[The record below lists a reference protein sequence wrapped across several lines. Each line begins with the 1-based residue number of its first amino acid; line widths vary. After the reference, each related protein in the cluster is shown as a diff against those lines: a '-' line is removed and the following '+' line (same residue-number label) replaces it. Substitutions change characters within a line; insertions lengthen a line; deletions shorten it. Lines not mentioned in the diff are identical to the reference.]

1 MAFRIYLN
9 GPYKARDGKTYKN
22 YGTYIMNTYVEH
34 PEYFKSNYRFL
45 NNVCPGFYI
54 KNTGGIG
61 NVANIWNT
69 ELQLYWKIQKTV
81 KDSHGNDSIVSGY
94 TYNRFDGTEEVLQLN
109 KITNDTKTLEKL
121 ASNEECT
128 FIKSPAGIFTE
139 VTLPVEAIIKGHEK
153 DTLNTASISF
163 PRMNNVEDSKYQFSA
178 PSTILMVEADSLNAF
193 FEQSKLTDN
202 RSSYTASY
210 SASTSRKNAYTFYN
224 ISNLVTKMHNA
235 KLEGEK
241 KNANWVNEHPNWNKV
256 MLVPVTLKTST
267 INNSTVVTKINH
279 DMSLSSTR
287 LIKATDDANKDYTL
301 DKSGNK
307 VAAGPVQIKVIYSR
321 FKE

>member
-1 MAFRIYLN
+1 MPSSSRASSRTTVLRIL
-9 GPYKARDGKTYKN
+9 
-22 YGTYIMNTYVEH
+22 
-34 PEYFKSNYRFL
+34 
-45 NNVCPGFYI
+45 
-54 KNTGGIG
+54 
-61 NVANIWNT
+61 
-69 ELQLYWKIQKTV
+69 
-81 KDSHGNDSIVSGY
+81 
-94 TYNRFDGTEEVLQLN
+94 
-109 KITNDTKTLEKL
+109 
-121 ASNEECT
+121 
-128 FIKSPAGIFTE
+128 
-139 VTLPVEAIIKGHEK
+139 
-153 DTLNTASISF
+153 
-163 PRMNNVEDSKYQFSA
+163 
-178 PSTILMVEADSLNAF
+178 
-193 FEQSKLTDN
+193 
-202 RSSYTASY
+202 
-210 SASTSRKNAYTFYN
+210 
-224 ISNLVTKMHNA
+224 HNA

>member
-1 MAFRIYLN
+1 M
-9 GPYKARDGKTYKN
+9 
-22 YGTYIMNTYVEH
+22 
-34 PEYFKSNYRFL
+34 
-45 NNVCPGFYI
+45 
-54 KNTGGIG
+54 
-61 NVANIWNT
+61 
-69 ELQLYWKIQKTV
+69 
-81 KDSHGNDSIVSGY
+81 
-94 TYNRFDGTEEVLQLN
+94 LQLN
-109 KITNDTKTLEKL
+109 KITNDTKTLETL

-128 FIKSPAGIFTE
+128 FLKSPAGIFTE
-139 VTLPVEAIIKGHEK
+139 VTLPVEDIIRGHEK

-163 PRMNNVEDSKYQFSA
+163 PRMNNQESDGKYQFSA
-178 PSTILMVEADSLNAF
+178 PSTVLMVEADSLNAF

-210 SASTSRKNAYTFYN
+210 SASTSTKNAYTFYN

-241 KNANWVNEHPNWNKV
+241 KNPNWVSEHPNWNKV

-267 INNSTVVTKINH
+267 INNTNVVTKINH

-287 LIKATDDANKDYTL
+287 LVKATDDANKDYTL

-307 VAAGPVQIKVIYSR
+307 VASGPVQIKVIYSR